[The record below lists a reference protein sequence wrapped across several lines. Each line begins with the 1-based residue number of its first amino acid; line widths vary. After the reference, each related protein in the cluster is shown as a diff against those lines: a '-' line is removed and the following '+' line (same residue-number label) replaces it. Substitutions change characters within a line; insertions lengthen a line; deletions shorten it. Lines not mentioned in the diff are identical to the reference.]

1 MDVSSILLGLAGGL
15 GLFLYGMSLMSDGL
29 QRVAGAKMRSVL
41 EFFTK
46 NTVMGVLVG
55 TLFTAIIQ
63 SSSAATVMVV
73 SFVNAGLM
81 NLYQAFGIILG
92 ANIGTTVT
100 AQIVSLDMG
109 EIAPV
114 FVLAGVIMYMFVKRP
129 IIKRI
134 GEVVIGFGVL
144 FLGMNMMSGSMA
156 TVRDSAEVVAVM
168 SSLRNPALAI
178 LVGVLCTSIM
188 QSSSVTVAIVL
199 MLAEQ
204 GLLGLEI
211 CFYVVLGCN
220 IGACTSALLA
230 GLNGNKDAKR
240 AALIHLLFNVI
251 GTILNVIVLIV
262 AMGPV
267 KDFILMISGG
277 KMGRAVANSQT
288 LFRLCQVI
296 VLLPFSKVI
305 VSLTHVFVRGEDA
318 KAEPQELR
326 YIGKSYVMNS
336 ATAVPQVIAELNRMG
351 ELATANLDRAL
362 ESLLEGDVPKAQQVF
377 EMEHTIDYLNHEITQ
392 YLVRANQMSLPI
404 ADKNMLAALFHVVND
419 IERIGDH
426 AENVAEDTVTQSE
439 INVHFSEI
447 AVQEIREVA
456 AMVDEILRL
465 SFDMFRTGKLN
476 NMKRVLELENA
487 IDERERELQ
496 DHHIAR
502 LNNNECTAQAGAMFI
517 DLIGNL
523 ERVSDHATNIA
534 FAMLEHDPEGEKQ
547 PKVRLNPAHE
557 NAA

>member
-1 MDVSSILLGLAGGL
+1 MGITAILLGLAGGL
-15 GLFLYGMSLMSDGL
+15 GLFLYGMELMSDGL
-29 QRVAGAKMRSVL
+29 QRVAGSKMRSVL

-46 NTVMGVLVG
+46 NTVLGVLVG

-114 FVLAGVIMYMFVKRP
+114 FVLVGVIMYMFIKRP
-129 IIKRI
+129 TVKRI
-134 GEVVIGFGVL
+134 GQVVIGFGVL

-156 TVRDSAEVVAVM
+156 TVRDSAEVVSVM
-168 SSLRNPALAI
+168 GSLSNPALAI
-178 LVGVLCTSIM
+178 LVGVICTSIM

-211 CFYVVLGCN
+211 CFYAVLGCN

-230 GLNGNKDAKR
+230 AINGSKDAKR

-251 GTILNVIVLIV
+251 GTILNVIVLVV
-262 AMGPV
+262 AMDPV
-267 KDFILMISGG
+267 RDFILSVSGG

-288 LFRLCQVI
+288 LFRLAQVI

-305 VSLTHVFVRGEDA
+305 VGLTRVFVRGEDP
-318 KAEPQELR
+318 KPEPQELR

-336 ATAVPQVIAELNRMG
+336 ATAVPQVICELNRMG
-351 ELATANLDRAL
+351 EIATENLDRAL
-362 ESLLEGDVPKAQQVF
+362 QSLLEGDEAKAKQVF

-392 YLVRANQMSLPI
+392 FLVRANQMSLPI
-404 ADKNMLAALFHVVND
+404 ADKNILAALFHVVND

-426 AENVAEDTVTQSE
+426 AENVAEDTITQKE
-439 INVHFSEI
+439 LNIHFSE
-447 AVQEIREVA
+447 AGVSEIREMVA
-456 AMVDEILRL
+456 LVDEILKL
-465 SFDMFRTGKLN
+465 SFDMFRTGKLD
-476 NMKRVLELENA
+476 NMKRVLELENT
-487 IDERERELQ
+487 IDEKERELQ
-496 DHHIAR
+496 DRHILR
-502 LNNNECTAQAGAMFI
+502 LNNNECTAQAGAMFT

-534 FAMLEHDPEGEKQ
+534 FAMLEHDPEGDKQ
-547 PKVRLNPAHE
+547 PKVRMNPAHE
-557 NAA
+557 